1 MRRLLVFCA
10 VAGAFLA
17 AYAVAQNGSA
27 GAQSVSGAAAGL
39 PANARVV
46 ANGIAAR
53 ALAANPAAVSS
64 GNPAGVLELTVSGSP
79 NRVFALTIPAI
90 TSLPA
95 VTSQR
100 DSSTACPGASR
111 NTNSAGHSARNDDLP
126 AAQMTGD
133 GVTGCAANVATAMA
147 VVAGVGQAGS
157 LGDGGAAVSA
167 QLDLAADSLVER
179 SGIAVAPDGTIFIAD
194 TQNSTIRSVG
204 AAASSE
210 PGVIRSVAG
219 RWAARQN
226 IALGQPMG
234 IAVDRAGNLYIAD
247 YSAGAVD
254 VLSASTGQLSTLAQV
269 ISPASIA
276 VTPDGSEVF
285 AASPATG
292 RVFAITTS
300 TGSIAAVGGFA
311 PAAAASASAPGPCA
325 SVGTSAGSAAASST
339 AAAGAP
345 ACPAGLAADARGDLF
360 VADASGGEIIR
371 VDAKTGK
378 SSTIASGLSVPGAIT
393 LDAKGNLYVAEQGAS
408 RVLVLPDVTANSGNI
423 TLTAPAAFAAPC
435 PQTTNPF
442 TYCNI
447 PSGGTSATARFTL
460 TNTSSTQISGI
471 VISPPMPTTPPS
483 TTPTDFTVESTSCT
497 ITLAANGTCS
507 INVAFTPQ
515 GSGARTGTLSV
526 TDSNSGD
533 SATYDLAGTGDDY
546 SLQLASGQ
554 SEEVTIVQ
562 GGSATFKGVVVPDS
576 VFGQN
581 GEMVKFQCP
590 SNVPAFA
597 TCAFTPCPVAIT
609 PGAAVAFSV
618 TFVTSSA
625 ISAAP
630 TVASCGGSSGVGPG
644 VTRNPTMILRAAPE
658 REPLP
663 ARGRFPSLWW
673 LALAAI
679 ALAIFAVGA
688 MVVGG
693 CSGIEERSFAR
704 DDGTG
709 GDALVAPASNRRI
722 GVSVLAQKIA
732 GRIPALQERLGGWR
746 TGSQTLAAGAKVNGA
761 PEPAGR
767 MGWITP
773 SIFAGHS
780 MLCPCEEATRAR
792 KRAAVRVRFGVAMA
806 GLAVALLIG
815 CHGKNALTT
824 PPPTT
829 PVTPPGVTSMIILG
843 NATDAA
849 GNPLGTSRS
858 LQVTLDIV
866 TQ

>member
-1 MRRLLVFCA
+1 
-10 VAGAFLA
+10 
-17 AYAVAQNGSA
+17 
-27 GAQSVSGAAAGL
+27 
-39 PANARVV
+39 
-46 ANGIAAR
+46 
-53 ALAANPAAVSS
+53 
-64 GNPAGVLELTVSGSP
+64 VLELTVADSP
-79 NRVFALTIPAI
+79 NRVFALAIPAM

-95 VTSQR
+95 VTSKR

-111 NTNSAGHSARNDDLP
+111 NTNTAGHSARNDD
-126 AAQMTGD
+126 AA
-133 GVTGCAANVATAMA
+133 GCVANAAGAMA

-167 QLDLAADSLVER
+167 QLDLAADSLVQR

-226 IALGQPMG
+226 IALAQPMG

-254 VLSASTGQLSTLAQV
+254 VLSAASGQLSILAQV

-285 AASPATG
+285 VASPATG
-292 RVFAITTS
+292 AVFAITAS
-300 TGSIAAVGGFA
+300 TGSITAVNGFT
-311 PAAAASASAPGPCA
+311 PAAASSSSTAGPCA
-325 SVGTSAGSAAASST
+325 SVGASAGTAAAS

-360 VADASGGEIIR
+360 IAEASGGKIIR

-378 SSTIASGLSVPGAIT
+378 SSTLASGLSVPGAIA

-447 PSGGTSATARFTL
+447 PSGGTSATATFTL
-460 TNTSSTQISGI
+460 TNTSSTVAATTVAIS
-471 VISPPMPTTPPS
+471 VTDA
-483 TTPTDFTVESTSCT
+483 DFTIESKSCT
-497 ITLAANGTCS
+497 VTLPTSGTCTIS
-507 INVAFTPQ
+507 VAFTPQ

-554 SEEVTIVQ
+554 SEEVTVVQ
-562 GGSATFKGVVVPDS
+562 GGSATFKGMVLPDS

-590 SNVPAFA
+590 SNVPGFA
-597 TCAFTPCPVAIT
+597 TCAFSPCPVAIT

-625 ISAAP
+625 TSAAP
-630 TVASCGGSSGVGPG
+630 TVASCGGSGVGPG
-644 VTRNPTMILRAAPE
+644 ATRNPTMILRAAPE
-658 REPLP
+658 RRTVAARWQFP
-663 ARGRFPSLWW
+663 ALWW
-673 LALAAI
+673 LALGAI
-679 ALAIFAVGA
+679 FGLAIFAGGA
-688 MVVGG
+688 VASRMWRMRG
-693 CSGIEERSFAR
+693 AR
-704 DDGTG
+704 PGK
-709 GDALVAPASNRRI
+709 PAR
-722 GVSVLAQKIA
+722 
-732 GRIPALQERLGGWR
+732 
-746 TGSQTLAAGAKVNGA
+746 QTAGASSRTPHEA
-761 PEPAGR
+761 PVRPGR
-767 MGWITP
+767 MGRITP
-773 SIFAGHS
+773 SMFAGHDVS
-780 MLCPCEEATRAR
+780 CPYEETAGAR
-792 KRAAVRVRFGVAMA
+792 KRVALRVRFGFALA

-815 CHGKNALTT
+815 CHGKNAATT

-829 PVTPPGVTSMIILG
+829 PVTPTGITSMIILG
-843 NATDAA
+843 NATDAS

-858 LQVTLDIV
+858 LQVTLDVV
-866 TQ
+866 TK

>member
-1 MRRLLVFCA
+1 MPLRDEKAKEKGELSAATATTPARKNSVPGTPLLVFCA

-17 AYAVAQNGSA
+17 AYAVAQNNSA
-27 GAQSVSGAAAGL
+27 GAGTAAVGL

-46 ANGIAAR
+46 ANGIAVR
-53 ALAANPAAVSS
+53 ALAANPAAASNGDS
-64 GNPAGVLELTVSGSP
+64 AGVLELTLAMSP
-79 NRVFALTIPAI
+79 NRVFALAIPAM
-90 TSLPA
+90 TSLP
-95 VTSQR
+95 
-100 DSSTACPGASR
+100 TAQSKRGPSAACAGVFANGA
-111 NTNSAGHSARNDDLP
+111 NTKSAEPAHSAQDDESPTAQVMGGGVDAGHFARNDDI
-126 AAQMTGD
+126 A
-133 GVTGCAANVATAMA
+133 GCAANAASTMA

-167 QLDLAADSLVER
+167 QLDLAADSFVER

-226 IALGQPMG
+226 IALAQPMG
-234 IAVDRAGNLYIAD
+234 IAADRAGNLYIAD

-254 VLSASTGQLSTLAQV
+254 VLSAASGQLSTLAQV

-285 AASPATG
+285 VASPATG
-292 RVFAITTS
+292 AVFAITAS

-311 PAAAASASAPGPCA
+311 PAAAASASAPSPCA
-325 SVGTSAGSAAASST
+325 NVGSTTQAAAASQQV
-339 AAAGAP
+339 
-345 ACPAGLAADARGDLF
+345 CPAGLAVDARGDLF
-360 VADASGGEIIR
+360 VADASRGKIIR

-378 SSTIASGLSVPGAIT
+378 SSTIASGLSVPGAIA

-442 TYCNI
+442 TYCNT
-447 PSGGTSATARFTL
+447 PSGGTSATATFTL
-460 TNTSSTQISGI
+460 TNTSSTVAATTVAIS
-471 VISPPMPTTPPS
+471 VTDL
-483 TTPTDFTVESTSCT
+483 DFTVESKNCTTTLPASGTCT
-497 ITLAANGTCS
+497 IS
-507 INVAFTPQ
+507 VAFTPQ
-515 GSGARTGTLSV
+515 GSGARAGTLTV

-554 SEEVTIVQ
+554 SEEVTVVQ
-562 GGSATFKGVVVPDS
+562 GGSATFKAMVVPDS

-590 SNVPAFA
+590 SNVPGFA

-625 ISAAP
+625 TAAAP
-630 TVASCGGSSGVGPG
+630 TVVSCGGSSGVGPG

-658 REPLP
+658 RQPLP
-663 ARGRFPSLWW
+663 AGPSDSLP
-673 LALAAI
+673 
-679 ALAIFAVGA
+679 
-688 MVVGG
+688 
-693 CSGIEERSFAR
+693 C
-704 DDGTG
+704 
-709 GDALVAPASNRRI
+709 
-722 GVSVLAQKIA
+722 
-732 GRIPALQERLGGWR
+732 GGWR
-746 TGSQTLAAGAKVNGA
+746 
-761 PEPAGR
+761 
-767 MGWITP
+767 
-773 SIFAGHS
+773 
-780 MLCPCEEATRAR
+780 
-792 KRAAVRVRFGVAMA
+792 
-806 GLAVALLIG
+806 
-815 CHGKNALTT
+815 
-824 PPPTT
+824 
-829 PVTPPGVTSMIILG
+829 
-843 NATDAA
+843 
-849 GNPLGTSRS
+849 
-858 LQVTLDIV
+858 
-866 TQ
+866 

>member
-1 MRRLLVFCA
+1 MTPLV
-10 VAGAFLA
+10 VE
-17 AYAVAQNGSA
+17 AQA
-27 GAQSVSGAAAGL
+27 GAAAGL
-39 PANARVV
+39 PVNARVV

-53 ALAANPAAVSS
+53 ALTANPAAVSS
-64 GNPAGVLELTVSGSP
+64 SNPAEVLELTVANSP
-79 NRVFALTIPAI
+79 NRVFVLPVPAI
-90 TSLPA
+90 ASDLSA
-95 VTSQR
+95 QSKR
-100 DSSTACPGASR
+100 DPSTAHADIRQNAANG
-111 NTNSAGHSARNDDLP
+111 TTTSACSAQDDG
-126 AAQMTGD
+126 Q
-133 GVTGCAANVATAMA
+133 TGCAATAMA
-147 VVAGVGQAGS
+147 VVAGVGQVGS

-204 AAASSE
+204 AAGNSE

-254 VLSASTGQLSTLAQV
+254 VLNATTGQLSTLAQV

-285 AASPATG
+285 VASPASG
-292 RVFAITTS
+292 GVFAITAS
-300 TGSIAAVGGFA
+300 TGSIAAVSGFA
-311 PAAAASASAPGPCA
+311 PAGTSASAPGPCA
-325 SVGTSAGSAAASST
+325 NVGMSAGSVAASST

-360 VADASGGEIIR
+360 VADASGGKIIR

-378 SSTIASGLSVPGAIT
+378 SSTVASGLSVPGAIT
-393 LDAKGNLYVAEQGAS
+393 LDAKGNLYIAEQGAS

-471 VISPPMPTTPPS
+471 VISPAVPTTPPS
-483 TTPTDFTVESTSCT
+483 TPPTDFTVESTSCT

-554 SEEVTIVQ
+554 AEEVTIVQ
-562 GGSATFKGVVVPDS
+562 GGSATFKGMVVPDS

-590 SNVPAFA
+590 SNVPGFA
-597 TCAFTPCPVAIT
+597 TCAFSPCPVAIT

-618 TFVTSSA
+618 TFVTSSST
-625 ISAAP
+625 SAAP

-658 REPLP
+658 RKALP
-663 ARGRFPSLWW
+663 IGQRFPSPWW
-673 LALAAI
+673 LGLAAI
-679 ALAIFAVGA
+679 ALAIFAGGA
-688 MVVGG
+688 LVVGG
-693 CSGIEERSFAR
+693 CGGIGETSSSFDCVHAPANTTGKPTTWANFLRQGNQNHGARS
-704 DDGTG
+704 
-709 GDALVAPASNRRI
+709 DALVAPASSRRI
-722 GVSVLAQKIA
+722 WFSVLAQKIA
-732 GRIPALQERLGGWR
+732 GRMPTLPERLGGWWTR
-746 TGSQTLAAGAKVNGA
+746 SQTLAAGAKVNGA
-761 PEPAGR
+761 PLSAGWVGR
-767 MGWITP
+767 ITP
-773 SIFAGHS
+773 SMFAGHDVS
-780 MLCPCEEATRAR
+780 CPYEETDGAG
-792 KRAAVRVRFGVAMA
+792 KRAALRARFGVALA
-806 GLAVALLIG
+806 GLALALLIG
-815 CHGKNALTT
+815 CHGKKNPLTT
-824 PPPTT
+824 PAPTT
-829 PVTPPGVTSMIILG
+829 PVTPTGVTSMIILG
-843 NATDAA
+843 NATDAG

-858 LQVTLDIV
+858 LQVTLDV
-866 TQ
+866 VAK